1 MKNLIKKLKKIVKWS
16 VLLFFAS
23 TFVWTAVYRYIN
35 PPFTPLMLAR
45 YIQDDRD
52 EKVIE
57 KSWINLDHISQN
69 TILAVVAAEDQSYF
83 SHWGFDFNQINKS
96 ILDYEKKGSFR
107 GASTISQQTAKN
119 VFLLPV
125 RSWLRKGFES
135 YFTVLIE
142 ILWGKKRILEVYLN
156 VAELGSGYYGVE
168 AASNHYFGKSAS
180 KLNQR
185 EAAHLASLLPNPREY
200 HKKVYSDYRK
210 KKTTWI
216 IKHMKNLGGTGYID
230 KKLNK

>member
-1 MKNLIKKLKKIVKWS
+1 MKNLSKKLKKIAKWS
-16 VLLFFAS
+16 VLIFFVS
-23 TFVWTAVYRYIN
+23 TFLWTAVYRYIN

-45 YIQDDRD
+45 YIQDDRE

-69 TILAVVAAEDQSYF
+69 TILAVLAAEDQSYF

-200 HKKVYSDYRK
+200 HKKQYSDYRK
-210 KKTTWI
+210 KKINWI
-216 IKHMKNLGGTGYID
+216 LKQMKNLGGTTYVE
-230 KKLNK
+230 KKLK